1 MDKELIGLISG
12 ILIVVSVIPYAIRTY
27 QKKVHPN
34 ITSWSLWTFIGLAL
48 LLTYKS
54 SGAKANVWAAV
65 FGFTNPLI
73 VTLIAFKRQYERTKL
88 NKLDIVCLI
97 FGIISLVM
105 WLFMRE
111 SKDLVQ
117 YALYVAIVAD
127 SFACLPTIAFL
138 WKSPDQ
144 DRPFAWGFFSVAYS
158 LNFFAISDFTLAN
171 LILPIYMTVGSF
183 CITVPLCVYRF
194 RKKSPVMDWI

>member
-1 MDKELIGLISG
+1 MSKELVGLISG
-12 ILIVVSVIPYAIRTY
+12 VLVVASIIPYSIRTY
-27 QKKVHPN
+27 QRKVRPN

-88 NKLDIVCLI
+88 SKLDLVCLV
-97 FGIISLVM
+97 FGFVSLGM
-105 WLFMRE
+105 WLLMRE
-111 SKDLVQ
+111 NKDLVQ
-117 YALYVAIVAD
+117 YALYVALVAD

-158 LNFFAISDFTLAN
+158 LNFFAISDYTLAN
-171 LILPIYMTVGSF
+171 LILPIYMTTASL
-183 CITVPLCVYRF
+183 CITIPLCVYRF
-194 RKKSPVMDWI
+194 RKRSPIMDWI

>member
-1 MDKELIGLISG
+1 MNKELIGLISG
-12 ILIVVSVIPYAIRTY
+12 ILIVVSAIPYSIRTY
-27 QKKVHPN
+27 QRKVHPN
-34 ITSWSLWTFIGLAL
+34 IISWSLWTFIGLAL
-48 LLTYKS
+48 LLTYRS
-54 SGAKANVWAAV
+54 SGATTNVWAAV

-73 VTLIAFKRQYERTKL
+73 VTLVALKRQYERTKL
-88 NKLDIVCLI
+88 NKLDMICLV
-97 FGIISLVM
+97 FGLIALAM
-105 WLFMRE
+105 WLFMKE
-111 SKDLVQ
+111 NKELVQ

-144 DRPFAWGFFSVAYS
+144 DRPFAWGLFSVAYG
-158 LNFFAISDFTLAN
+158 LNLFAISDFTLAN

-194 RKKSPVMDWI
+194 RKKSPIMDWI